1 MTETAIRHYFQD
13 FPTWCAIKNITE
25 PKHDDVIDWAA
36 ELVADN
42 FISEEEA
49 AELAA
54 AAKENKDLY
63 AVPSLSGDATVAAG
77 GEEEK
82 GKGKKKDTPPDESAS
97 TLGVSPMPGLK
108 KSLEAFA
115 DKASAAVKSVYDS
128 NSVMMEDCEQD
139 ILDLNNSIATMRRCV
154 EKAEG
159 ALESMG
165 KAMSYQK
172 NEDTMKAIS
181 LLGDAIK
188 ELAGG
193 EEGDTEGEAGAP
205 ADSLSSEVS
214 AIYNDEPTSPD
225 ALPNPAGD
233 EGGEG
238 GGNPNELPNPA
249 EA

>member
-1 MTETAIRHYFQD
+1 MCIRD
-13 FPTWCAIKNITE
+13 S
-25 PKHDDVIDWAA
+25 
-36 ELVADN
+36 

-63 AVPSLSGDATVAAG
+63 AVPSLSGDATTAAG

-82 GKGKKKDTPPDESAS
+82 GKGKKDSESAS

-115 DKASAAVKSVYDS
+115 DKASTAVKSVYDS

-225 ALPNPAGD
+225 ALPNPAG
-233 EGGEG
+233 GEG

>member
-1 MTETAIRHYFQD
+1 MTENAIRHYFKD

-49 AELAA
+49 AEL
-54 AAKENKDLY
+54 
-63 AVPSLSGDATVAAG
+63 SGNANVAAG
-77 GEEEK
+77 GEDPEKGKGK
-82 GKGKKKDTPPDESAS
+82 GKGKKKDSESAS
-97 TLGVSPMPGLK
+97 ALGVSPMPGLK
-108 KSLEAFA
+108 KSIEAFA

-139 ILDLNNSIATMRRCV
+139 ILDLNNAIATMRRCA
-154 EKAEG
+154 EKASG

-188 ELAGG
+188 ELAGSEGEGG
-193 EEGDTEGEAGAP
+193 EEEAGAP

-214 AIYNDEPTSPD
+214 AIYNDEPTAPND
-225 ALPNPAGD
+225 LPNPAG
-233 EGGEG
+233 GEG
-238 GGNPNELPNPA
+238 
-249 EA
+249 

>member
-13 FPTWCAIKNITE
+13 FPTWCAIKNIIE

-63 AVPSLSGDATVAAG
+63 AVPSLSGEATTAAG
-77 GEEEK
+77 GEEK
-82 GKGKKKDTPPDESAS
+82 GKGKGKKDSESAS

-188 ELAGG
+188 ELAGDK
-193 EEGDTEGEAGAP
+193 EGDTEGEAGAP
-205 ADSLSSEVS
+205 VDSLSSEVS
-214 AIYNDEPTSPD
+214 AIYSDEPTSPN

-238 GGNPNELPNPA
+238 GGNPNELPSPA